1 MPDLRLELAQERQP
15 AERYFAIIV
24 KIPESIS
31 FANAST
37 TVGNTFRLGMIG
49 HLPEGAKITRSI
61 EITKD
66 LATRAW

>member
-1 MPDLRLELAQERQP
+1 MPDLRLELAQERQ

-24 KIPESIS
+24 RIPTAES
-31 FANAST
+31 FVDAST
-37 TVGNTFRLGMIG
+37 IVGNTFRLGMIG
-49 HLPEGAKITRSI
+49 NLPEGAKITRSI